1 MKNLRSFYLGM
12 GILSV
17 CAVIG
22 SWELI
27 AVLKIS
33 KNIEVPGAFRV
44 GERMFAIREQ
54 LGYELLQTLRRA
66 GLGLFLAIVT
76 MIPLGIV
83 LGSSG
88 FWARLFEP
96 VIDLLRPLPTPAII
110 PLVML
115 IAGIND
121 SAKIGVIF
129 YGTSFP
135 ILLNTIDGVRGVH
148 PMVPLTAQ
156 SLRLT
161 KYEAFYLVYLPAALP
176 QIMAGLRTSVSIAL
190 LISVTSEMLLSTD
203 GLGVFLVRSQETF
216 RLTDGLAAVCLLAIS
231 AFVIN
236 RLNLWVERRVLFWH
250 HESNRDRNS
259 N

>member
-1 MKNLRSFYLGM
+1 MKNVRNFYLMM

-22 SWELI
+22 AWELI

-76 MIPLGIV
+76 MIPLGVV
-83 LGSSG
+83 LGWSG

-115 IAGIND
+115 IAGISD

-135 ILLNTIDGVRGVH
+135 SYST
-148 PMVPLTAQ
+148 Q
-156 SLRLT
+156 SMRFVAFIRWCRLR
-161 KYEAFYLVYLPAALP
+161 
-176 QIMAGLRTSVSIAL
+176 R
-190 LISVTSEMLLSTD
+190 
-203 GLGVFLVRSQETF
+203 
-216 RLTDGLAAVCLLAIS
+216 
-231 AFVIN
+231 
-236 RLNLWVERRVLFWH
+236 NLCV
-250 HESNRDRNS
+250 
-259 N
+259 

>member
-1 MKNLRSFYLGM
+1 MKSVRYFYLVF

-17 CAVIG
+17 ASVIG
-22 SWELI
+22 GWELI
-27 AVLKIS
+27 AALNLS
-33 KNIEVPGAFRV
+33 KNIDIPGALRV

-54 LGYELLQTLRRA
+54 LGYELLQTLYRA
-66 GLGLFLAIVT
+66 AFGLLLAILI

-83 LGSSG
+83 LGRIT

-96 VIDLLRPLPTPAII
+96 IIDLLRPLPTPAII

-115 IAGIND
+115 IAGISD
-121 SAKIGVIF
+121 GAKIGVIF

-135 ILLNTIDGVRGVH
+135 ILLNTIDAVRGVH
-148 PMVPLTAQ
+148 PTISLSAQ

-161 KYEAFYLVYLPAALP
+161 PYEAFYFVYLPAGLP
-176 QIMAGLRTSVSIAL
+176 QIMAGIRTSVSIAL
-190 LISVTSEMLLSTD
+190 LIGVTSEMLLSTD

-216 RLTDGLAAVCLLAIS
+216 RLTDGLAAISLLAIC
-231 AFVIN
+231 AFLIN

-250 HESNRDRNS
+250 HESNRDRIGD
-259 N
+259 

>member
-1 MKNLRSFYLGM
+1 MRNARNFYLVM

-17 CAVIG
+17 CIAIG
-22 SWELI
+22 GWELV
-27 AVLKIS
+27 AALKIS
-33 KNIEVPGAFRV
+33 KNIDIPGPFRV

-76 MIPLGIV
+76 MIPLGII
-83 LGSSG
+83 LGWSG

-115 IAGIND
+115 IAGISD
-121 SAKIGVIF
+121 GAKIGVIF

-135 ILLNTIDGVRGVH
+135 ILLNTIDAVRGVH

-161 KYEAFYLVYLPAALP
+161 AFEVFYFVYLPAGLP
-176 QIMAGLRTSVSIAL
+176 QIMAGIRTSVSIAL

-216 RLTDGLAAVCLLAIS
+216 GLADGLCGNLLTRDICLPDQSTEFVGGKTSAVLA
-231 AFVIN
+231 
-236 RLNLWVERRVLFWH
+236 L
-250 HESNRDRNS
+250 
-259 N
+259 